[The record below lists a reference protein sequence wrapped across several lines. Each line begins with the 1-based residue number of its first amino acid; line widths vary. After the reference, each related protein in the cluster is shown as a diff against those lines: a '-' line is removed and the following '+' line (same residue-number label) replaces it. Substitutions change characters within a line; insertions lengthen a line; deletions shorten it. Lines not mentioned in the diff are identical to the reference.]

1 MAENLFIPSDATK
14 ADIYEA
20 IVPQISALIASETSR
35 IAALANVSAVLKSS
49 FNFFWVG
56 FYLVEDNQL
65 VLGPFQGPLA
75 CSRIKLGRGVCGS
88 AWLKAE
94 TILVDDVE
102 LFDGHIACSSDSK
115 SEIVI
120 PIFNGTKVVG
130 VLDVDS
136 NLVAAFDNTDKD
148 FLEKICANVGQ
159 ICF

>member
-1 MAENLFIPSDATK
+1 MAENLFIPSDANK

-115 SEIVI
+115 SEIVV

>member
-1 MAENLFIPSDATK
+1 MAENLFIPSDANK

-115 SEIVI
+115 SEIVV

-136 NLVAAFDNTDKD
+136 NLVAAFDNTDRD